1 MRDLYIKKE
10 SLIKR
15 QGNSE
20 GEQTQRELYGIDSA
34 RSQCK
39 EAWVGR
45 RHSLAA
51 LREGQVVQAS
61 KFAVERH

>member
-1 MRDLYIKKE
+1 MRDLCIRKK

-20 GEQTQRELYGIDSA
+20 GEQTQRELYGIASA
-34 RSQCK
+34 RSQHN

-51 LREGQVVQAS
+51 LREGQVVQTS
-61 KFAVERH
+61 RLAVERH